1 MYAGSRP
8 NGPEETETIMQT
20 QWEKDQE
27 NQKLLDKAIKAAEDA
42 DCPDLVLDITE
53 KQTYLHNGGKVSLAS
68 ILRFL
73 LRIAEILDR
82 QHKRIRKLEKQVKEL
97 ERSAEST
104 SRSLGGMSGMVYGA
118 GR

>member
-1 MYAGSRP
+1 MP
-8 NGPEETETIMQT
+8 T
-20 QWEKDQE
+20 QWEIEQA
-27 NQKLLDKAIKAAEDA
+27 NQKILDKAIKAAEDS

-104 SRSLGGMSGMVYGA
+104 SNSHASSPWAENALPLAISR
-118 GR
+118 